1 MGKPFQD
8 WAISTEG
15 WYVEVLRIVCWYPA
29 GVKLMKA
36 VFSLAAKMAPT
47 VIFLDEVDALLSRRG
62 NETEHS
68 SLREMKNEC
77 MALWD
82 GIR

>member
-1 MGKPFQD
+1 M
-8 WAISTEG
+8 
-15 WYVEVLRIVCWYPA
+15 R
-29 GVKLMKA
+29 A